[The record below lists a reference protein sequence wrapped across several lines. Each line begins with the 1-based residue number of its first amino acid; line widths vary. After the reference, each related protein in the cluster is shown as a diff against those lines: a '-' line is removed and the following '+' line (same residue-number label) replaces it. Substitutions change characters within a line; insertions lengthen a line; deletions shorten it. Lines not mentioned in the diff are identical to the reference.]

1 MYIVHK
7 IKPKIIDDKDK
18 VKFYLMLYFL
28 TNYKFYLKIFKK
40 MRQKYCFN
48 QIMTFFTHIATLL
61 HT

>member
-28 TNYKFYLKIFKK
+28 TNYKLYLKILKK
-40 MRQKYCFN
+40 NAPKILF
-48 QIMTFFTHIATLL
+48 
-61 HT
+61 